1 MKHRNQERAEEME
14 LAIALWRESGL
25 SKYAFCRNEK
35 IGRATF
41 NYWLKKYDNTLNPPL
56 SKKTGKTIGK
66 SKQSFVAVNIS
77 SPEPSYSELELEYPN
92 GVKLRLP
99 FDLSQDK
106 LRSLIG
112 IY

>member
-41 NYWLKKYDNTLNPPL
+41 NYWLKKYGNTLNPPL
-56 SKKTGKTIGK
+56 SKKTSKAK
-66 SKQSFVAVNIS
+66 SKQSFVALNIS
-77 SPEPSYSELELEYPN
+77 SPEQPYCELELEYPN
-92 GVKLRLP
+92 GVKLRIP
-99 FDLSQDK
+99 FDVSQER

>member
-1 MKHRNQERAEEME
+1 MKHRNQERAEEMR
-14 LAIALWRESGL
+14 LAISLWQESGL

-41 NYWLKKYDNTLNPPL
+41 NYWLKKYGNKLNPPL
-56 SKKTGKTIGK
+56 SKKTSKSKAK
-66 SKQSFVAVNIS
+66 SKQSFVPVTIS

-99 FDLSQDK
+99 FDFPQDK
-106 LRSLIG
+106 LRALIG
-112 IY
+112 VY

>member
-41 NYWLKKYDNTLNPPL
+41 NYWLKKYGNTLNPPL
-56 SKKTGKTIGK
+56 SKKISKPK
-66 SKQSFVAVNIS
+66 KQSFVPVTIS
-77 SPEPSYSELELEYPN
+77 SPEQSDAELEIEYPN

-106 LRSLIG
+106 LRTLIDL
-112 IY
+112 Y